1 MSRPILFPSTEKDFL
16 TQGLGVLT
24 DAISCE
30 VTEERNGAFE
40 LTMVYPVTGMHYGE
54 ICDRCIILAPPNP
67 SDEWQPFRIYR
78 ITRPM
83 RGKVTVYGEHISY
96 DLNGKTVLPFV
107 AFSPQEAAEA
117 LVANAQ
123 PAHDFTFSSDIYSE
137 NSLTVKVPS
146 GIRSVLGGQEDSML
160 DVYKGEYKF
169 DRFHVSLLAARGEDR
184 GATIRYG
191 KNLTD
196 ITQDRNISEMYTHVF
211 PFWSNS
217 DGDKVIYLPECTIP
231 VPGEFDHQ
239 RDFHLD
245 LSADFEEE
253 PTEDEMRAYT
263 EAYIAENNLGV
274 PRVSITASFIQLEQS
289 IEYKD
294 LLPVEL
300 VRLCDIVHVHYEKLG
315 VDTTAKVIKTVYDVL
330 LDRYDHV
337 EIGDPKYS
345 LTDTLSN
352 QAVAGTNN
360 GKNIHILQQQIQGS
374 NIVFYDFHNRSNVT
388 VGQSETQV
396 ASVTIVTTKSTTALL
411 VAEALLNV
419 TAAKESRTIE
429 ATIPAVDEEGNE
441 TTQALQLTFQEDAP
455 VQLNVRFYINGEL
468 IADWA
473 PQGTFGAGRHVL
485 PLYYCFKDLPANHVG
500 NVSIRME
507 ASSGSVSFDMGQL
520 RGVVF
525 AQHLAAGVIWD
536 GTITVEE
543 VVAPFLMRS
552 RMNLAAFTE
561 EVGAG
566 MQIPTPA
573 AISEVVSA
581 FSMRSRMSLVGF
593 SEEISMVH
601 PVVQNTIT
609 PAEEDMV
616 EWSYNDRYVEVGE
629 NGLQLRTAW
638 EYQSAEEAIDSGRMT
653 VVKAVT
659 SDLASV
665 ESLEVA
671 NID

>member
-1 MSRPILFPSTEKDFL
+1 MSRAILFPSAEKEFL

-40 LTMVYPVTGMHYGE
+40 LTMVYPVTGIHYDE
-54 ICDRCIILAPPNP
+54 ICERRIILAPPNP
-67 SDEWQPFRIYR
+67 SDEWQPFRVYR
-78 ITRPM
+78 ITKPM

-107 AFSPQEAAEA
+107 AFSPEEAAAA
-117 LVANAQ
+117 LVEHAQ

-137 NSLTVKVPS
+137 SSVTVKVPS
-146 GIRSVLGGQEDSML
+146 SIRTVLGGQEGSLL

-217 DGDKVIYLPECTIP
+217 DGDKVVYLPEYTIP

-239 RDFHLD
+239 RDYHLD

-263 EAYIAENNLGV
+263 EAYIAEKNLGV
-274 PRVSITASFIQLEQS
+274 PRVSITASFVQLEQS

-300 VRLCDIVHVHYEKLG
+300 VRLCDTVHVYYEKLG

-345 LTDTLSN
+345 LADTLSS

-388 VGQSETQV
+388 VGQSETPV
-396 ASVTIVTTKSTTALL
+396 ASVTIVTNKVTTALL
-411 VAEALLNV
+411 VAEALITV
-419 TAAKESRTIE
+419 TPAAMSRTVE
-429 ATIPAVDEEGNE
+429 ATIPAVDEEGNA
-441 TTQALQLTFQEDAP
+441 TTQTLQLTFQEDAP
-455 VQLNVRFYINGEL
+455 VQLTVRFYINGSL
-468 IADWA
+468 IGDWA
-473 PQGTFGAGRHVL
+473 PQETFTAGTHVL

-525 AQHLAAGVIWD
+525 AQNLAAGTVWD

-543 VVAPFLMRS
+543 IVPAFGMRS
-552 RMNLAAFTE
+552 RMTLVGVSE
-561 EVGAG
+561 EVSVGT
-566 MQIPTPA
+566 QIPKPA
-573 AISEVVSA
+573 GIVETVQP
-581 FSMRSRMSLVGF
+581 FSMRFRMSLVG
-593 SEEISMVH
+593 STEEIGVN
-601 PVVQNTIT
+601 PVWEQQVIQPTT
-609 PAEEDMV
+609 EAMAQ
-616 EWSYNDRYVEVGE
+616 WTYSDRYVEVGE
-629 NGLQLRTAW
+629 NGLQLKTVW
-638 EYQSAEEAIDSGRMT
+638 SYESTEQTIDQGRMT
-653 VVKAVT
+653 EVKAVT
-659 SDLASV
+659 ADLASV
-665 ESLEVA
+665 SGMEVDA
-671 NID
+671 K